1 MFKKHNHTYHI
12 HRFKEFDEARV
23 FIEDMSKDEESTL
36 AAIDYMITHK
46 EYYFLLKN
54 LLKNIK
60 SNKIN
65 RKMYEYALLSLD
77 KCPKRE
83 EEKEIY
89 RQILRT
95 ERTAFVEP
103 LIDFLKSCSCELK
116 DFIFSLM
123 DENSPELRKIA
134 IKTLQYCP
142 DKTTDNR
149 IFQLAAKEK
158 NPKVLREIAKYIQ
171 LFITDKQKMEE
182 VMQKNP
188 ELKTIIKNYIQAG

>member
-12 HRFKEFDEARV
+12 QRFKEFDEARV
-23 FIEDMSKDEESTL
+23 FIEDMSKDEENTL

-60 SNKIN
+60 NNRIN

-116 DFIFSLM
+116 DFLFSLM
-123 DENSPELRKIA
+123 DENSPELRRIA
-134 IKTLQYCP
+134 VKALQHCP
-142 DKTTDNR
+142 DKTADNR
-149 IFQLAAKEK
+149 ILQLAVKER
-158 NPKVLREIAKYIQ
+158 NQKVLREIAKYIQ
-171 LFITDKQKMEE
+171 LFITNKQKLEE
-182 VMQKNP
+182 VIQKNS
-188 ELKTIIKNYIQAG
+188 ELKTIIKNYTQVG